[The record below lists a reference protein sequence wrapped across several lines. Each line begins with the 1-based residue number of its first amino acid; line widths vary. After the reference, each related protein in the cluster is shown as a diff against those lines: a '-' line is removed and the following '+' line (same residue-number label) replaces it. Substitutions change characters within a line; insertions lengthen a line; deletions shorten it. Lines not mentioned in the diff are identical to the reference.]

1 MCCHNFSSRSKRQ
14 LWNIL
19 NQRCNYNQNEK
30 GLVNMT
36 QKQVTK
42 KYEMDMCSG
51 SIWKKMLLFTLPL
64 MCSSVLQL
72 LFNAADIIVV
82 GKFAGDNSLAA
93 VGSTTSLINLLTN
106 FFMGLSIGANVLVAR
121 YYGAKQEKNV
131 SETVHTAM
139 LLSVISGILI
149 TLIGCLGARKI
160 LTLMQTPD
168 AVLDLAVVYLRI
180 YFLGMTATMIYNFGS
195 AILRAAGDTKRPL
208 YYLFGAGCVNVV
220 LNLFFV
226 IVLDMDVAGVATA
239 TTISQCISAVCIVR
253 CMVKETGSIRLNL
266 RKLHINKSVFAKILQ
281 IGLPASFQGILF
293 SFSNVIIQS
302 SVNSFGE
309 ITVAGN
315 SAAANI
321 EGFVYV
327 AMNAFHQAAISF
339 TGQNLGAGKYERIN
353 RILYTAEGC
362 VLIVGVLLGNLAV
375 FFGKPLLSMY
385 TSSSAVME
393 AGMKRLNVIAR
404 TYALCGMM
412 DTIVGS
418 LRGLG
423 YAVMPMI
430 VSLIGACGLRLV
442 WIFTFFRMDMFHTVT
457 SLYATYPVSWLIT
470 FLAHVVCFVF
480 IRRRMN
486 CRQAADS

>member
-1 MCCHNFSSRSKRQ
+1 MLKNTKSVEKSGADV
-14 LWNIL
+14 
-19 NQRCNYNQNEK
+19 QR
-30 GLVNMT
+30 
-36 QKQVTK
+36 K

-51 SIWKKMLLFTLPL
+51 SILKKILIFTLPL
-64 MCSSVLQL
+64 MCSSILQL

-82 GKFAGDNSLAA
+82 GQFAGDNSLAA
-93 VGSTTSLINLLTN
+93 VGSTSSLINLLTN

-121 YYGAKQEKNV
+121 YYGAKQDKHL

-139 LLSVISGILI
+139 LLSIISGVLL
-149 TLIGCLGARKI
+149 TVIGCVGARRI

-168 AVLDLAVVYLRI
+168 GVLELAVIYLRI

-195 AILRAAGDTKRPL
+195 AILRATGDTKRPL
-208 YYLFGAGCVNVV
+208 YYLLIAGVVNVV

-226 IVLDMDVAGVATA
+226 IVLNMDVAGVATA
-239 TTISQCISAVCIVR
+239 TAISQCISAILIVR
-253 CMVKETGSIRLNL
+253 CMVKGEGSIHLDL
-266 RKLHINKSVFAKILQ
+266 RKLHINKQIFVKVLQ

-327 AMNAFHQAAISF
+327 AMNAFHQATISF
-339 TGQNLGAGKYERIN
+339 TGQNLGAGKYQRLN
-353 RILYTAEGC
+353 KILLTAEVC
-362 VLIVGVLLGNLAV
+362 VLTVGLVLGNVAV
-375 FFGKPLLSMY
+375 LFGKPLLGLY
-385 TSSSAVME
+385 TSSPAVIT
-393 AGMKRLNVIAR
+393 AGMKRLYVIAR

-423 YAVMPMI
+423 YAIMPMI
-430 VSLIGACGLRLV
+430 VSLVGACGLRLV
-442 WIFTFFRMDMFHTVT
+442 WIFTFFRMEKFHSVT
-457 SLYATYPVSWLIT
+457 SLYATYPVSWILT
-470 FLAHVVCFVF
+470 FVAHVVCFIIV
-480 IRRRMN
+480 RRRMN
-486 CRQAADS
+486 RGINQNQLINKK